1 MPEVSVIVPVY
12 NAEKYLNKCV
22 DSILN
27 QTFEDF
33 ELILVNDNSK
43 DSSGNICDEYREKD
57 KRIKVIH
64 KNNKGGGYPL
74 HEILELMLLQESI

>member
-64 KNNKGGGYPL
+64 KNNKGGG
-74 HEILELMLLQESI
+74 IRCTKFWN